1 MQTLAAR
8 GGRPASGFVTARDHC
23 HPKKGRTVRL
33 TCGLQTGWDS
43 PQSPRISYVHSL
55 GDGFR
60 NEVMPL
66 TPSDHRGFYWV
77 VDADQAMFLPC
88 LKASWLLLLIKLLII
103 TTYGQRE
110 AAKANEKCH
119 AWTRCRKHQYKMNPS
134 AILIQME
141 WRPRRFYLVIG
152 WIYMDSVTE
161 NLECWK
167 MLCTHL
173 RDHKPLLS
181 NMELKINTYCLKLFS
196 EQLRILALHGMIHFS
211 FAFFSPWVLSNQMCV
226 FFHHPTHPIPGANVL
241 SFAVGMDFNLFST
254 PWCKIA

>member
-167 MLCTHL
+167 MLCTFKRPQASSFKYGTKNKYILFKIIL
-173 RDHKPLLS
+173 RTVENTCITWHDSFQFCIFFPMSLIKP
-181 NMELKINTYCLKLFS
+181 NVF
-196 EQLRILALHGMIHFS
+196 
-211 FAFFSPWVLSNQMCV
+211 

>member
-167 MLCTHL
+167 MLCTFKRPQASSFKYGTKNKYILFKIIL
-173 RDHKPLLS
+173 RTVENTCITWHDSFQFCIFFPMSLIKP
-181 NMELKINTYCLKLFS
+181 N
-196 EQLRILALHGMIHFS
+196 
-211 FAFFSPWVLSNQMCV
+211 V
-226 FFHHPTHPIPGANVL
+226 FFFPSPYPPNPRSKCVEFCCWHG
-241 SFAVGMDFNLFST
+241 F
-254 PWCKIA
+254 